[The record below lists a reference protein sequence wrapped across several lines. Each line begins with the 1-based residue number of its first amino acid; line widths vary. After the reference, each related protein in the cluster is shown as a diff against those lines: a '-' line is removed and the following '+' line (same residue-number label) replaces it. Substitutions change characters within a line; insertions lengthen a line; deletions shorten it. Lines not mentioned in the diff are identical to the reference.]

1 MANLNALL
9 GNSSA
14 VVSSTTT
21 TSVVTSSSGMNEVIK
36 HVNAGELVVCMES
49 NTGKSTSPN
58 TIFNTVGGGIYT
70 YQANKDKDKAF
81 ATTCPMGYSL
91 AVKGD
96 YSSAKSYYDKGE
108 FTRLIPSS
116 VDSDAPSLE
125 SLQQHLKDAKALL
138 SKATAKTKANIE
150 MMILNLEQQ
159 IEVAS
164 ATQFSSEVMT
174 RDDWELICKNQGMKT
189 GEIKFFFPLKFNADE
204 LMDIRRDKSIKG
216 VKIYFLVSNVG
227 MKTEEIYPRKSSLD
241 ETNTLISVNAD
252 GEERHGLIITV
263 TPIHVEFVDERFSH
277 AKQLYML
284 DPTGFNASA
293 KMFADRD
300 KKSTE
305 TVFHSLDATIA
316 TINIRAKKLPQAQAM
331 LESYAK
337 DGVWLSDVESQL
349 EFIAKSKQ
357 FFSFGVVEY
366 NKYIAALTTQYP
378 NCVVN
383 SVAVSE
389 SELKKGKLAA
399 TDSSSVVAPIE
410 SPKEEA
416 AFVNPLDTDDEIDQ
430 LLTVLLL

>member
-1 MANLNALL
+1 MSKLTSLL
-9 GNSSA
+9 GNNSASVSTATTSA
-14 VVSSTTT
+14 V
-21 TSVVTSSSGMNEVIK
+21 VVTSSGMDEVSK

-49 NTGKSTSPN
+49 NTGKAGAN
-58 TIFNTVGGGIYT
+58 TIFNIVGGGIYT
-70 YQANKDKDKAF
+70 YQANKDKAF

-108 FTRLIPSS
+108 FTRLIPSA
-116 VDSDAPSLE
+116 VDADAPSLE
-125 SLQQHLKDAKALL
+125 SLQQHLKDAQALL
-138 SKATAKTKANIE
+138 LKASAKTKANIE

-159 IEVAS
+159 IELAS
-164 ATQFSSEVMT
+164 STQFNSEVMT
-174 RDDWELICKNQGMKT
+174 RDDWALICKNQGMET
-189 GEIKFFFPLKFNADE
+189 GEIKFFFPLKFNADQ

-216 VKIYFLVSNVG
+216 VKIYFLVSNVNR
-227 MKTEEIYPRKSSLD
+227 KTEEIYPRKSNNN
-241 ETNTLISVNAD
+241 ETNTIISVNAE

-300 KKSTE
+300 KSSTE

-331 LESYAK
+331 MESYLAN
-337 DGVWLSDVESQL
+337 DGVWLSDIEHQL

-366 NKYIAALTTQYP
+366 NKYIAALTAQYP

-383 SVAVSE
+383 DVAVSE
-389 SELKKGKLAA
+389 TELKKGKLSDTNTIVASVLSVE
-399 TDSSSVVAPIE
+399 SSN
-410 SPKEEA
+410 KEE

-430 LLTVLLL
+430 LLAG

>member
-1 MANLNALL
+1 MAKLTSLLN
-9 GNSSA
+9 
-14 VVSSTTT
+14 STNATT
-21 TSVVTSSSGMNEVIK
+21 TSVVTSSSGMDEVSK

-70 YQANKDKDKAF
+70 YQANKDKAF

-138 SKATAKTKANIE
+138 SKATPKTKANIE

-159 IEVAS
+159 IELAS
-164 ATQFSSEVMT
+164 STQFTSEVMT
-174 RDDWELICKNQGMKT
+174 RDDWALICKNQKMET
-189 GEIKFFFPLKFNADE
+189 GEIKFFFPLKFNADQ

-216 VKIYFLVSNVG
+216 IKIYFLVSNVG

-241 ETNTLISVNAD
+241 ETKTLISVNAE

-300 KKSTE
+300 KTSTE
-305 TVFHSLDATIA
+305 TVFHSLDATVA

-331 LESYAK
+331 LENYAK
-337 DGVWLSDVESQL
+337 DGVWLSDVEHQL

-357 FFSFGVVEY
+357 FFSFGITEY

-378 NCVVN
+378 NCVIN
-383 SVAVSE
+383 DVAVSE
-389 SELKKGKLAA
+389 TELKKGKLND
-399 TDSSSVVAPIE
+399 TDAIVASALSFVD

-430 LLTVLLL
+430 LLAG

>member
-1 MANLNALL
+1 MTKLTSLL
-9 GNSSA
+9 GNSA
-14 VVSSTTT
+14 TVSTATTT
-21 TSVVTSSSGMNEVIK
+21 TVVTSSSGMDEVSK

-49 NTGKSTSPN
+49 NTGNSSSAN
-58 TIFNTVGGGIYT
+58 TIFNIVGGGIYT
-70 YQANKDKDKAF
+70 YNKNKDKAF
-81 ATTCPMGYSL
+81 GTTCPMGFSL

-108 FTRLIPSS
+108 FTRLIPSA
-116 VDSDAPSLE
+116 VDADAPSLE
-125 SLQQHLKDAKALL
+125 SLQQHLKDAQALL
-138 SKATAKTKANIE
+138 LKATAKTKANIE

-159 IEVAS
+159 IELAS
-164 ATQFSSEVMT
+164 STQFTSEVMT
-174 RDDWELICKNQGMKT
+174 RDDWALICKNQGMKT
-189 GEIKFFFPLKFNADE
+189 GEIKFFFPLKFSADE

-216 VKIYFLVSNVG
+216 VKIYFLVSNVS
-227 MKTEEIYPRKSSLD
+227 MKTDEIYPRKSNLD
-241 ETNTLISVNAD
+241 ESNTLISVNAE

-300 KKSTE
+300 KKSSE
-305 TVFHSLDATIA
+305 TVFHSLDATVA

-337 DGVWLSDVESQL
+337 DGMWLSDIEHQL

-366 NKYIAALTTQYP
+366 NKYIAALTAQYP
-378 NCVVN
+378 NCMTN
-383 SVAVSE
+383 DVAVSE
-389 SELKKGKLAA
+389 TELKKGKLSDTNAIVA
-399 TDSSSVVAPIE
+399 SVLSVE

-430 LLTVLLL
+430 LLAGQ

>member
-1 MANLNALL
+1 MAKLTSLL
-9 GNSSA
+9 GNNSA
-14 VVSSTTT
+14 TISTAT
-21 TSVVTSSSGMNEVIK
+21 TSTVVTSSSGMDEVSK

-49 NTGKSTSPN
+49 NTGNSPSAN
-58 TIFNTVGGGIYT
+58 TIFNIVGGGIYT
-70 YQANKDKDKAF
+70 YNKNKDKAF
-81 ATTCPMGYSL
+81 GTTCPMGFSL

-108 FTRLIPSS
+108 FTRLVASA

-125 SLQQHLKDAKALL
+125 SLQQHLKDAQALL
-138 SKATAKTKANIE
+138 SKATPKTKANIE

-159 IEVAS
+159 IELAS
-164 ATQFSSEVMT
+164 ATQFTSEVMT
-174 RDDWELICKNQGMKT
+174 RDDWALICKNQGMET
-189 GEIKFFFPLKFNADE
+189 GEIN
-204 LMDIRRDKSIKG
+204 
-216 VKIYFLVSNVG
+216 
-227 MKTEEIYPRKSSLD
+227 LD
-241 ETNTLISVNAD
+241 ESNTLISVNAE

-305 TVFHSLDATIA
+305 TVFHSLDATVA

-337 DGVWLSDVESQL
+337 DGVWLSDIEHQL

-357 FFSFGVVEY
+357 FFSFGLVEY
-366 NKYIAALTTQYP
+366 SKYIAALTAQYP
-378 NCVVN
+378 NCVIN
-383 SVAVSE
+383 DVAVSE
-389 SELKKGKLAA
+389 TELKKGKLSD
-399 TDSSSVVAPIE
+399 TDAIVASALSFDEP
-410 SPKEEA
+410 SKEEP

-430 LLTVLLL
+430 LLAG

>member
-1 MANLNALL
+1 MAKLTSLL
-9 GNSSA
+9 GNNSSIVSSA
-14 VVSSTTT
+14 T
-21 TSVVTSSSGMNEVIK
+21 TSTVVTSSGMDDVAK
-36 HVNAGELVVCMES
+36 HINAGELVVCMES
-49 NTGKSTSPN
+49 NTGNSSSAN
-58 TIFNTVGGGIYT
+58 TIFNIVGGGIYT
-70 YQANKDKDKAF
+70 YSKNKDKAF
-81 ATTCPMGYSL
+81 GTTCPMGFSL

-108 FTRLIPSS
+108 FTRLIPSA

-125 SLQQHLKDAKALL
+125 SLQQHLKDAQALL

-150 MMILNLEQQ
+150 MMILNLEHQ
-159 IEVAS
+159 IELAS
-164 ATQFSSEVMT
+164 ATQFTSEVMT
-174 RDDWELICKNQGMKT
+174 RDDWALICKNQGMET

-227 MKTEEIYPRKSSLD
+227 MKTEEIYPRKSNLD
-241 ETNTLISVNAD
+241 ESNTLISVNAE

-300 KKSTE
+300 KTSTE
-305 TVFHSLDATIA
+305 TVFHSLDATVA

-331 LESYAK
+331 MESYLAK
-337 DGVWLSDVESQL
+337 DGVWLSDVERQL

-357 FFSFGVVEY
+357 FFSFGITEY
-366 NKYIAALTTQYP
+366 NKYIVALTIQYP
-378 NCVVN
+378 NCVIN
-383 SVAVSE
+383 DVAVSE
-389 SELKKGKLAA
+389 TELKKGKLNDIDAI
-399 TDSSSVVAPIE
+399 VASALSFVD

-416 AFVNPLDTDDEIDQ
+416 AFVNPLDTDDEINQ
-430 LLTVLLL
+430 LLAG

>member
-1 MANLNALL
+1 MAKLTSLL
-9 GNSSA
+9 GSA
-14 VVSSTTT
+14 TVSSTAT
-21 TSVVTSSSGMNEVIK
+21 TSTVVTSSSGMDEVSK

-49 NTGKSTSPN
+49 NTGNSPSAN
-58 TIFNTVGGGIYT
+58 TIFNIVGGGGIYT
-70 YQANKDKDKAF
+70 YKENKDKAF
-81 ATTCPMGYSL
+81 ATTCPMGFSL

-108 FTRLIPSS
+108 FTRLVASA

-125 SLQQHLKDAKALL
+125 SLQQHLKDAQALL
-138 SKATAKTKANIE
+138 SKATPKTKANIE

-159 IEVAS
+159 IELAS
-164 ATQFSSEVMT
+164 STQFTSEVMT
-174 RDDWELICKNQGMKT
+174 RDDWALICKNQGMKT
-189 GEIKFFFPLKFNADE
+189 GEIKFFFPLKFNADQ

-216 VKIYFLVSNVG
+216 VKIYFLVSN
-227 MKTEEIYPRKSSLD
+227 MSLKAEEIYPRKSNLN
-241 ETNTLISVNAD
+241 EVNTLISVNAE
-252 GEERHGLIITV
+252 GQERHGLIITV

-305 TVFHSLDATIA
+305 TVFHSLDATVA

-337 DGVWLSDVESQL
+337 DGVWLSDIEHQL

-357 FFSFGVVEY
+357 FFSFGLVEY

-378 NCVVN
+378 NCVIN
-383 SVAVSE
+383 DVAVSE
-389 SELKKGKLAA
+389 TELKKGKLSN
-399 TDSSSVVAPIE
+399 TDAIVASALSFDEP
-410 SPKEEA
+410 SKEEN

-430 LLTVLLL
+430 LLAG